1 MGSEKGQKKIFMT
14 NKINY
19 FAIIITLE
27 GIEKTK
33 TEKKKRKMTTKQSE
47 TDAVT
52 KQPKTQ

>member
-1 MGSEKGQKKIFMT
+1 MT

-33 TEKKKRKMTTKQSE
+33 TEKKKEKWQQNSLKNISF

-52 KQPKTQ
+52 KQQKTQ

>member
-1 MGSEKGQKKIFMT
+1 MT

-33 TEKKKRKMTTKQSE
+33 TEKKRKMTTKQSE